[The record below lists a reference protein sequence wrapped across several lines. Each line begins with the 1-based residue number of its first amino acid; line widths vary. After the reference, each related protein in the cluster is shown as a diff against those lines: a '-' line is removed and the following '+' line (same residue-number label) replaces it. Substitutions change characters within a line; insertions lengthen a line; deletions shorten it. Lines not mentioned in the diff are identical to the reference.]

1 MSSTLNL
8 LRSLFLI
15 AATLVIEFGYEDIEY
30 EWLFGYIYT
39 FTNIPILV
47 IYLIG
52 FSTKKDEV
60 NKQSTLIEDN
70 ARDDS
75 PRKRG

>member
-1 MSSTLNL
+1 
-8 LRSLFLI
+8 
-15 AATLVIEFGYEDIEY
+15 VIEFGYEDIEY
-30 EWLFGYIYT
+30 EWVFGYVYT
-39 FTNIPILV
+39 FTNIPILA

-60 NKQSTLIEDN
+60 PKQSTLIEDN

-75 PRKRG
+75 PRRRG